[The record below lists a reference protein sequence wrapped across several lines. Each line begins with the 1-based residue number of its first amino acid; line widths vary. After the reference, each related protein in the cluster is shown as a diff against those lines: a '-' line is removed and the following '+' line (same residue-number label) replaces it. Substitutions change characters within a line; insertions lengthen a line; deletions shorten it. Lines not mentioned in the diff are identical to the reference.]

1 MSRASDDRVLNMVK
15 MRSAGRTTV
24 EIARKYGVTAGL
36 VSKVTNKVMR
46 DDIAHCGE
54 KVAARYW
61 ERRT

>member
-36 VSKVTNKVMR
+36 ISKVTNKVMR